1 MWKETLKKYYTPNR
15 NSYGYGMKEGDNL
28 EGKRKEFLDKKT
40 KVIEEYST
48 FVLEHLRPDVWGR
61 TKVLNLDFGGNRG
74 GGANIFRKIY
84 VKASKET
91 QTFYTKN
98 LITEENYKTYDVD
111 KKMNEL
117 RQALEKYKKMY
128 KEKISE
134 YAGQQLEEY
143 KESSEYEQAQKER
156 ASEDRK
162 RRVDEALAML
172 DEKIKG
178 YKRD

>member
-1 MWKETLKKYYTPNR
+1 MLKRNYYTPNR
-15 NSYGYGMKEGDNL
+15 NRGGFGYKEGDNL

-48 FVLEHLRPDVWGR
+48 FVLKHLRPDVWRR
-61 TKVLNLDFGGNRG
+61 TTVLDTDFGGNRG

-117 RQALEKYKKMY
+117 RQALEKYKEMY
-128 KEKISE
+128 KGKITE
-134 YAGQQLEEY
+134 YAKQQLEEY
-143 KESSEYEQAQKER
+143 KESGEYQQAQTEL
-156 ASEDRK
+156 ADEDTK
-162 RRVDEALAML
+162 RRLAML

-178 YKRD
+178 YKRDLKEE